1 MSNKRLLSAVL
12 LGLAAGCFS
21 THLTA
26 YAAEEKD
33 GIDTYTIG
41 DLVVTGERYG
51 EELPGGFV
59 KESGQVGLLGE
70 KDNMEVPFQAISLTQ
85 KTIDVFG
92 ANPSEASTSILVNA
106 PAIRTAGSTLY
117 NDFSLRGQTA
127 NAYQFR
133 INGIPGLLSQTNI
146 PMNFFESVDVV
157 SGASVGI
164 SGVAA
169 SESAGGTVN
178 LQTKRAHQNMTQY
191 SMGIAERG
199 TWSNNLDIARRFGKN
214 GAHGLRLNGSYTTGA
229 TGIIDERVCNKTFAI
244 NYDHHSASS
253 STNLFFGFR
262 DTWTEEA
269 QRYFYMGGAAI
280 TAMPAAPD
288 AARNFAFKGQHLGM
302 KTYFGT
308 INHEQKLGK
317 NTRAFLLAGASYN
330 DGYGYLVPASSRLDL
345 LNNNGDYS
353 RAMNHEPFAIRN
365 SYLSLGL
372 SHEWMMG
379 SVKNKTI
386 FAVDKDWYQAR
397 WGESSA
403 PKGTVTGNLYTGQ
416 SVFNF
421 LTAIK
426 ASYVTGGRTEYYGYS
441 LLNESTVGKA
451 IITLGLHQHTS
462 KAIPASGSPTTTS
475 ATAPI
480 VGLVYRPTQEIS
492 LFANHSESFHAG
504 RVVGIAYL
512 NAGAILQPGK
522 TKSNEIGLK
531 YTNGDFL
538 AALSY
543 FDMRK
548 ASLYDKPTGG
558 PKDIQTMD
566 GELSYKG
573 LEFSMGGEFCPKW
586 SIFGGFLYTNSEYA
600 KHTNGFYNG
609 KTVEGTPNF
618 SFVSTLQYAPDKDS
632 AIFLRIVHT
641 GDAPIYTT
649 AKNTLTV
656 PSSTVFDLGARYRT
670 KIDAVPV
677 TFTATVFNVF
687 NRNYWL
693 PRATYSYGILG
704 NPRTF
709 ALSMTMDI

>member
-1 MSNKRLLSAVL
+1 MSNKRRIGAVL
-12 LGLAAGCFS
+12 LGLAAGCAG
-21 THLTA
+21 HLTA
-26 YAAEEKD
+26 CASD
-33 GIDTYTIG
+33 IDTYTIG

-59 KESGQVGLLGE
+59 KESGSVGLLGE
-70 KDNMEVPFQAISLTQ
+70 KEAMDTPFQSISLTQ

-117 NDFSLRGQTA
+117 NDVSLRGQTA

-169 SESAGGTVN
+169 SESAGGTIN
-178 LQTKRAHQNMTQY
+178 MQTKRAHGNTTQY
-191 SMGIAERG
+191 TMGIAERG
-199 TWSNNLDIARRFGKN
+199 TWSNNLDIARRFGTD
-214 GAHGLRLNGSYTTGA
+214 GAHGLRVNVSYTTGA
-229 TGIIDERVCNKTFAI
+229 TGIRDEHVRNKTFAV

-269 QRYFYMGGAAI
+269 QRYFYLGNAAI
-280 TAMPAAPD
+280 TAMPAVPD

-308 INHEQKLGK
+308 INHEQKIGK

-330 DGYGYLVPASSRLDL
+330 DGYSYLVPASSRLDL
-345 LNNNGDYS
+345 VNNNGDYS
-353 RAMNHEPFAIRN
+353 RAINHEPFAIRN

-372 SHEWMMG
+372 SHEWAMG

-386 FAVDKDWYQAR
+386 FAVDKDWYQR
-397 WGESSA
+397 QWGQSAA

-416 SVFNF
+416 AVFNF

-426 ASYVTGGRTEYYGYS
+426 ASALPGGRTEYYGYS
-441 LLNESTVGKA
+441 LLNEATVGKA
-451 IITLGLHQHTS
+451 LITLGFHQHTS
-462 KAIPASGSPTTTS
+462 KNIPVSGSATKTS

-504 RVVGIAYL
+504 SVVGSGYL
-512 NAGAILQPGK
+512 NKGAILQPGK

-531 YTNGDFL
+531 YTNGHFL

-548 ASLYDKPTGG
+548 ASAFDQPVVGG
-558 PKDIQTMD
+558 TLRTMD

-586 SIFGGFLYTNSEYA
+586 SVFGGFLALTSEYA
-600 KHTNGFYNG
+600 QHTNAFYNG

-618 SFVSTLQYAPDKDS
+618 SFVSTLQYAPNKDS
-632 AIFLRIVHT
+632 EIFLRIVHT

-656 PSSTVFDLGARYRT
+656 PSSTVFDLGGRYRT
-670 KIDAVPV
+670 KIDKVPV

-687 NRNYWL
+687 NRSYWL
-693 PRATYSYGILG
+693 PRATYGYGIVG

-709 ALSMTMDI
+709 ARSMTMDI